1 MIEALKAS
9 PPPSEITPV
18 REEDLSSFY
27 HNTLQGK
34 PIHSLIASSNSPQNM
49 QIDAITH
56 AGIIVNNGVVIQI
69 DENAIQAI
77 SPQTFKALVIFL
89 TQATTQL
96 PRGASVTAEAIQRGR
111 IVKMT
116 LQEYMEECGL
126 KDIKSARE
134 QLNESIKN
142 IYAISLEWDETGY
155 EVPEGKSRKVKVT
168 KHHRMRITDHTIT
181 PTEKNPV
188 KRGVAEVRLSFDM
201 AEYLSNS
208 YIMPYHRN
216 LLRINTKRNPHSFPL
231 GWKLCALHNVNF
243 GNPKR
248 ADETTVE
255 TLLRAATG
263 IPRYERIA
271 HRGNIYDLIIK
282 PFDRD
287 MRALVEEGILS
298 CYWYYN
304 DLGLRIEGNQLGGL
318 SYTDFSQLKVH
329 YELTGYPDQTPRL
342 EERSK
347 RISAA
352 IGRAKAR
359 KKKQEQQ
366 ESGAE

>member
-1 MIEALKAS
+1 MTEDIIS
-9 PPPSEITPV
+9 RYPPGTEPV
-18 REEDLSSFY
+18 KEDLSSLY

-56 AGIIVNNGVVIQI
+56 AGIINNDGVQI
-69 DENAIQAI
+69 TVDENAIQAI
-77 SPQTFKALVIFL
+77 SPQTFKALIIFI
-89 TQATTQL
+89 TQATANL
-96 PRGASVTAEAIQRGR
+96 PRGNAITAEAIQRGR
-111 IVKMT
+111 IVRMT
-116 LQEYMEECGL
+116 LQDYMEECGI
-126 KDIKSARE
+126 KDIKNARE
-134 QLNESIKN
+134 QMNDAIRN
-142 IYAISLEWDETGY
+142 IYSISLEWDETGY
-155 EVPEGKSRKVKVT
+155 EIPEGKSRKVKVT

-181 PTEKNPV
+181 PSEGNPV
-188 KRGVAEVRLSFDM
+188 KRGVAEIRLSCDM
-201 AEYLSNS
+201 AEYLSNA

-216 LLRINTKRNPHSFPL
+216 LLMINTKRNPHSFSL
-231 GWKLCALHNVNF
+231 GWKLCALHNMNF

-248 ADETTVE
+248 ANETTVS

-263 IPRYERIA
+263 IPRYETIA
-271 HRGNIYDLIIK
+271 DTGQIYNRIIK

-304 DLGLRIEGNQLGGL
+304 DLGLRIEGDQLGGL
-318 SYTDFSQLKVH
+318 SYTDFSQLSVH
-329 YELTGYPDQTPRL
+329 YELNGYPDQTPRL

-359 KKKQEQQ
+359 KKKKESQ